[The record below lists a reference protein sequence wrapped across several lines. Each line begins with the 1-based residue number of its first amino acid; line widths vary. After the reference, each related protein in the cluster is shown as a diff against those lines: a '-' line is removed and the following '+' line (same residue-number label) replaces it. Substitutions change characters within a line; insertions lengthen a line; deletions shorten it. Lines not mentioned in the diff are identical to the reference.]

1 MGRDVVVWI
10 GRGVVVALDDALGA
24 DPPPPQLARTITH
37 TSPLQTV
44 RILMDA
50 PPLPSRSRA
59 RILPDRAHSGE
70 RIAAVRAR
78 VVIVGWGGIEPPRR
92 VARPGY
98 NRVGSPPAQP
108 PRRVST
114 RRSAPTVSERWD
126 IGERLPLAY
135 GTDSRLPRS
144 SIFETHG
151 APDQQF
157 CSASA
162 RRRSASS
169 SRKVR
174 FRCVPWRWLARIRA
188 FRRTLG
194 RR

>member
-1 MGRDVVVWI
+1 MGRDVVVRTGRDVVVWI

-44 RILMDA
+44 RILMDT

-126 IGERLPLAY
+126 IGERSPHAY

-151 APDQQF
+151 API
-157 CSASA
+157 
-162 RRRSASS
+162 SS
-169 SRKVR
+169 S
-174 FRCVPWRWLARIRA
+174 VPLARDVEALLHPERFASGA
-188 FRRTLG
+188 FPG
-194 RR
+194 AG